1 MEADPLLVKVL
12 AIVMAFGVLTVV
24 LLALL
29 DAVAESA
36 RRRLLLRRRF
46 RTKRL
51 RSRPD
56 LEDTQELAPVQR
68 PRRGF

>member
-1 MEADPLLVKVL
+1 VL
-12 AIVMAFGVLTVV
+12 AVV

>member
-1 MEADPLLVKVL
+1 MEADLLLVKVL